1 VSQLD
6 RITELA
12 EQLAPARAEVV
23 DHPVYDHL
31 HTLPAVRV
39 FMEHHVFAVL
49 DFMTLLKSLQRDL
62 TCTALPWIPRGDP
75 ATRRL
80 INEIVLA
87 EECDQLDSGRVLSHF
102 EMYLLG
108 MEQAGADTRP
118 ARLLL
123 RLLDKGASP
132 VSAVGR
138 AQAPEPAARFFR
150 VTWSTSTTDPLWC
163 RAAVFAFSREE
174 VIPAMFARAV
184 DQLDVPELAT
194 FREYLRRHIEL
205 DSDEHGPAALRMVG
219 QLCGDHPGRWA
230 AARLAAAAAL
240 TERRQLWDGVAS
252 ALVPASAGAVR

>member
-6 RITELA
+6 RITSLA
-12 EQLAPARAEVV
+12 EELAPARAEVV
-23 DHPVYDHL
+23 DHPVYARL
-31 HTLPAVRV
+31 TSLPAVRV
-39 FMEHHVFAVL
+39 FMQHHVYAVL

-62 TCTALPWIPRGDP
+62 TCCSLPWIPRGDP
-75 ATRRL
+75 STRRL
-80 INEIVLA
+80 INDIVTG
-87 EECDQLDSGRVLSHF
+87 EECDQLENGFTASHF
-102 EMYLLG
+102 ELYLLG
-108 MEQAGADTRP
+108 MREAGADTRP
-118 ARLLL
+118 VRELVRLLA
-123 RLLDKGASP
+123 KGASP

-138 AQAPEPAARFFR
+138 AGAPEPAARFFR

-230 AARLAAAAAL
+230 AARQAASSALA
-240 TERRQLWDGVAS
+240 ERRQLWDGVAQ
-252 ALVPASAGAVR
+252 AIAPAAVGAAR